1 MILSSKRRRTPI
13 ANEIVEVKGSVDSV
27 TYRNDDNGFA
37 VIVLDFGGE
46 PLTVVGELGNVEE
59 GEELELTGEFMTH
72 PKFGEQFRAQ
82 TCVRTLPVEASA
94 IQRYLAGGVVK
105 GIGPVLA
112 KKLVEEFGDKTLE
125 VMESE
130 PEKLCRIDGITLKR
144 AKEYSD
150 GFKKV
155 VGFRTLLAY
164 FTEAKI
170 PALYGIRAWK
180 KYAEN
185 AITLVSKNP
194 YILCSLGIELPFL
207 KAEELA
213 AERGVSPDSELRL
226 SAGIKYILEENADAG
241 HTALPQDKLIEL
253 AAKLLRVGID
263 DIYATIQREIEEENL
278 YSYLKKE
285 RPFIMLRSYYTAESY
300 IAGRLAI
307 MNSLSYDT
315 KINYDEVI
323 DIAEQ
328 EFGIEYAEKQRE
340 AINTA
345 LSKGFMVLTGGPG
358 TGKTTALNAII
369 SLYEQQGIK
378 PLVCAPTGRAAKR
391 ASDLTGREAKTIHR
405 LLGVKAG
412 TDYIAFEHNEEN
424 LLDCDA
430 VIVDEMSMVDSLL
443 FEALL
448 RALPIDCKLIMVGDS
463 DQLPSVGAGNVLH
476 DIIASGTVPVISL
489 TEIFRQAEESSIVI
503 NAHRI
508 VKGEMPIIDNKSSD
522 FFFMQSL
529 DFEQAAQ
536 LTVDLL
542 SVRLP
547 KAYGFSPIND
557 IQVLTPTRKGPLGT
571 VELNRRLQEV
581 LNPKDRTKSEIKTFL
596 YTFRTGDK
604 VMQTKN
610 DYEINW
616 KRGDEK
622 GSGIFNG
629 DIGVITRLNRIL
641 GEIEIDFDGRVAS
654 YNTAML
660 DNLELA
666 YAATV
671 HKSQGS
677 EFDAVVLPI
686 LGGYDKL
693 YFRNLLYT
701 AVTRAKK
708 LLVIVGS
715 VRRLEFMVSNNR
727 RMNRYTCLK
736 NMLREESFGGQS
748 EQDET
753 DS

>member
-1 MILSSKRRRTPI
+1 M
-13 ANEIVEVKGSVDSV
+13 
-27 TYRNDDNGFA
+27 TYRNDDNGFG
-37 VIVLDFGGE
+37 VIVLDYEGS
-46 PLTVVGELGNVEE
+46 PLNVVGELGNVEE
-59 GEELELTGEFMTH
+59 GEDLELTGIFMTH
-72 PKFGEQFRAQ
+72 PKFGEQFKADL
-82 TCVRTLPVEASA
+82 CIRTLPAEASA

-112 KKLVEEFGDKTLE
+112 KKLVEKFGDKTLE
-125 VMESE
+125 ILETE
-130 PEKLCRIDGITLKR
+130 PQRLTEIEGITL
-144 AKEYSD
+144 AKAKSYSEEFERVMD
-150 GFKKV
+150 
-155 VGFRTLLAY
+155 FRTLLSY
-164 FTEAKI
+164 FTNAQI
-170 PALYGIRAWK
+170 PSMYGVRAWK
-180 KYAEN
+180 KYGTEALNLIE
-185 AITLVSKNP
+185 KNP
-194 YILCSLGIELPFL
+194 YILCSSGIELPFM

-213 AERGVSPDSELRL
+213 YQKGVDPESIFRL
-226 SAGIKYILEENADAG
+226 AAGLKYVLEENASAG
-241 HTALPQDKLIEL
+241 HTCLPQDKLLEMGV
-253 AAKLLRVGID
+253 KLLKISPD
-263 DIYATIQREIEEENL
+263 DVRAAIEKETEEENL
-278 YSYLKKE
+278 CVFIKNG
-285 RPFIMLRSYYTAESY
+285 RPFVSLRDYYMAERY
-300 IAGRLAI
+300 IANRLAI

-315 KINYDEVI
+315 RINYDDVI

-328 EFGIEYAEKQRE
+328 ENNISYAQKQRE

-358 TGKTTALNAII
+358 TGKTTTLNAII
-369 SLYEQQGIK
+369 SLFEQQGIK

-412 TDYIAFEHNEEN
+412 TDYIAFDHNEDN
-424 LLDCDA
+424 LLECDA
-430 VIVDEMSMVDSLL
+430 VIIDEMSMVDVLL

-476 DIIASGTVPVISL
+476 DLIASGTLPVISL
-489 TEIFRQAEESSIVI
+489 TEIFRQAEQSAIVT
-503 NAHRI
+503 NAHKI
-508 VKGEMPIIDNKSSD
+508 VKGEMPVLDNSKD
-522 FFFMQSL
+522 FFFLQSL
-529 DFEQAAQ
+529 EFDAAAQ

-542 SVRLP
+542 TVRLP
-547 KAYGFSPIND
+547 KAYGLDPISD
-557 IQVLTPTRKGPLGT
+557 IQVLSPTRKGPLGT
-571 VELNRRLQEV
+571 VELNRRLQEE
-581 LNPKDRTKSEIKTFL
+581 LNPKTRDKSEIKTFL

-610 DYEINW
+610 DYDIEW
-616 KRGDEK
+616 KKDGEK
-622 GSGIFNG
+622 GHGIFNG

-641 GEIEIDFDGRVAS
+641 GDIEIDFDGRLAT
-654 YNTAML
+654 YNSAML

-727 RMNRYTCLK
+727 KMNRYTCLK
-736 NMLREESFGGQS
+736 EMLIEESFGGNDGQGA
-748 EQDET
+748 
-753 DS
+753 

>member
-1 MILSSKRRRTPI
+1 M
-13 ANEIVEVKGSVDSV
+13 
-27 TYRNDDNGFA
+27 TYRNDDNGFG
-37 VIVLDFGGE
+37 VIILDCEGD

-59 GEELELTGEFMTH
+59 GEDLELTGCYMTH
-72 PKFGEQFRAQ
+72 PKFGRQFRAEL
-82 TCVRTLPVEASA
+82 CVRTLPVEVSA

-112 KKLVEEFGDKTLE
+112 KKIVDKFKGDTFEILELYPERLCEIEGVTPQKAAGFGEEF
-125 VMESE
+125 
-130 PEKLCRIDGITLKR
+130 R
-144 AKEYSD
+144 
-150 GFKKV
+150 KV
-155 VGFRTLLAY
+155 VGFRTLLGY
-164 FTEAKI
+164 FTDAKI

-180 KYAEN
+180 KYGEN
-185 AITLVSKNP
+185 ALNFIDKNP
-194 YILCSLGIELPFL
+194 YILCSLGIELPFP
-207 KAEELA
+207 KAEEIA
-213 AERGVSPDSELRL
+213 AEKGLSPDSDFRL
-226 SAGIKYILEENADAG
+226 AAGLKYILEENAQAG
-241 HTALPQDKLIEL
+241 HTCLPQDKLLET
-253 AAKLLRVGID
+253 AAKLLRVGVESIRD
-263 DIYATIQREIEEENL
+263 ALMRETEEENL
-278 YSYLKKE
+278 FIYLKSN
-285 RPFIMLRSYYTAESY
+285 RPFVMLRDYFMAESY

-315 KINYDEVI
+315 GINYDEVI
-323 DIAEQ
+323 DIAE
-328 EFGIEYAEKQRE
+328 EENGLKYAELQRE

-358 TGKTTALNAII
+358 TGKTTTLNAII
-369 SLYEQQGIK
+369 SLFEQQGVK
-378 PLVCAPTGRAAKR
+378 PLICAPTGRAAKR

-412 TDYIAFEHNEEN
+412 LDHMAFEHNEEN
-424 LLDCDA
+424 LLECDA

-476 DIIASGTVPVISL
+476 DIIGSGTVPVIAL
-489 TEIFRQAEESSIVI
+489 TEIFRQAEESAIVT
-503 NAHRI
+503 NAHKI
-508 VKGEMPIIDNKSSD
+508 VKGEMPVLDNSRD
-522 FFFMQSL
+522 FFFLQSL
-529 DFEQAAQ
+529 DFAAAAQ

-542 SVRLP
+542 KTRLP
-547 KAYGFSPIND
+547 RAYGLSPIND

-571 VELNRRLQEV
+571 VELNKLLQSAI
-581 LNPKDRTKSEIKTFL
+581 NPPERGKSEIKTFL

-610 DYEINW
+610 NYEIEW
-616 KRGDEK
+616 KKGDEK
-622 GSGIFNG
+622 GAGIFNG
-629 DIGVITRLNRIL
+629 DIGVITRLNKIL
-641 GEIEIDFDGRVAS
+641 GEIVIDFDGRIATYS
-654 YNTAML
+654 PEML

-708 LLVIVGS
+708 LIVLVGS
-715 VRRLEFMVSNNR
+715 VKRLEFMVNNNR

-736 NMLREESFGGQS
+736 QMLCEEAFGGRGVK
-748 EQDET
+748 DE
-753 DS
+753 

>member
-1 MILSSKRRRTPI
+1 MKRRETAI
-13 ANEIVEVKGSVDSV
+13 ENGEVTIKGTVDSI
-27 TYRNDDNGFA
+27 TYRNDDNGFG
-37 VIVLDFGGE
+37 VIVLDFAGD

-59 GEELELTGEFMTH
+59 GEELELTGQFMKH
-72 PKFGEQFRAQ
+72 PKFGEQFRAEF
-82 TCVRTLPVEASA
+82 CIRTLPVEASA

-112 KKLVEEFGDKTLE
+112 KKLVEMFKEKTLE
-125 VMESE
+125 IMESE
-130 PEKLCRIDGITLKR
+130 PERLCVIEGITIKK
-144 AKEYSD
+144 AQEFSD
-150 GFKKV
+150 EFKKV
-155 VGFRTLLAY
+155 MGFRTLLSY
-164 FTEAKI
+164 FTAAKI

-185 AITLVSKNP
+185 ALALIEKNP

-207 KAEELA
+207 KAEEIA
-213 AERGVSPDSELRL
+213 SEKGISKESDLRL
-226 SAGIKYILEENADAG
+226 AAGIKYILEENANAG
-241 HTALPQDKLIEL
+241 HTALPQEKLTEIGTS
-253 AAKLLRVGID
+253 LLEVD
-263 DIYATIQREIEEENL
+263 SDLVYSAIQKEIGEENL
-278 YSYLKKE
+278 FLYLKKN
-285 RPFIMLRSYYTAESY
+285 RPFIMLRSYFVAENY

-307 MNSLSYDT
+307 MNSLSYDA

-328 EFGIEYAEKQRE
+328 ENGIEYASKQRE

-358 TGKTTALNAII
+358 TGKTTTLNAII

-405 LLGVKAG
+405 LLGVRADS
-412 TDYIAFEHNEEN
+412 DYIVFEHNEEN

-430 VIVDEMSMVDSLL
+430 VIIDEMSMVDALL

-476 DIIASGTVPVISL
+476 DIIASKTVPVISL
-489 TEIFRQAEESSIVI
+489 TEIFRQAEKSQIVT
-503 NAHRI
+503 NAHKI
-508 VKGEMPIIDNKSSD
+508 VKGEMPELDNKGD
-522 FFFMQSL
+522 FFFLQSL
-529 DFEQAAQ
+529 DFEAATQ

-547 KAYGFSPIND
+547 KAYGLSPIND

-571 VELNRRLQEV
+571 VELNRRLQEA
-581 LNPKDRTKSEIKTFL
+581 LNPKDRKKSEIKTFL

-610 DYEINW
+610 DYEIEW
-616 KRGDEK
+616 KKGEERGM
-622 GSGIFNG
+622 GIFNG
-629 DIGVITRLNRIL
+629 DIGVITHLNKIL
-641 GEIEIDFDGRVAS
+641 GEIEIDFDGRKAS
-654 YNTAML
+654 YSVSML

-677 EFDAVVLPI
+677 EFEAVVLPI

-708 LLVIVGS
+708 LIVIVGS
-715 VRRLEFMVSNNR
+715 VKRLEFMISNNR

-736 NMLREESFGGQS
+736 EMLREEAFGEAD
-748 EQDET
+748 EQDEQ
-753 DS
+753 SG